1 MRYSAL
7 VLATAVAS
15 SIALTACTNPTSS
28 AGTMS
33 STYKGTIK
41 GIEVIYLDS
50 KNYDSGTNTL
60 VGGIAG
66 ALIGGLVADRTTGAL
81 IGAGVGAAAGGLGSQ
96 AANRTDGLRLSL
108 DSENGDIVVD
118 VPFNCGYK
126 LGQKVRI
133 INSGSNG
140 AQVQFL
146 SNGAYH
152 TATAQSASACQTT
165 YNKYKQ
171 GVGEF

>member
-1 MRYSAL
+1 MKYSAL
-7 VLATAVAS
+7 VIATAVAS
-15 SIALTACTNPTSS
+15 SIALTACTNPTST

-33 STYKGTIK
+33 STYKGKIQ
-41 GIEVIYLDS
+41 GIEVISLDS
-50 KNYDSGTNTL
+50 NNYDTSTNTL
-60 VGGIAG
+60 IGGIAG
-66 ALIGGLVADRTTGAL
+66 AIVGGLVADRTAGAL
-81 IGAGVGAAAGGLGSQ
+81 VGGGVGAAVGGLGSQ

-108 DSENGDIVVD
+108 DSENGDIVID

-133 INSGSNG
+133 INSGSKG
-140 AQVQFL
+140 AQVQFY

-152 TATAQSASACQTT
+152 TATAQSSSACPTT
-165 YNKYKQ
+165 YNTFKK